1 MRRND
6 VNQRIRITQRDRD
19 LEARVNQALWS
30 YSPLRKSRCPII
42 VIARAEGVEL
52 TGTVRTE
59 RMKRTVLRLAE
70 AVPGVR
76 KVQDNLMSDGSLEEE
91 IRQRLNRNTSTYPS
105 ANKVTVCSVLG
116 AVYLKGQVASA
127 MVKEEVGR
135 IASQVPGAQMVINE
149 LNVQN
154 HNAVQLKEAA

>member
-1 MRRND
+1 
-6 VNQRIRITQRDRD
+6 
-19 LEARVNQALWS
+19 
-30 YSPLRKSRCPII
+30 
-42 VIARAEGVEL
+42 
-52 TGTVRTE
+52 VRTE

-76 KVQDNLMSDGSLEEE
+76 KVQDNLVSDESLEQE
-91 IRQRLNRNTSTYPS
+91 IRQRLNRNTSTHPS
-105 ANKVTVCSVLG
+105 ANKVTVRSVLG

-135 IASQVPGAQMVINE
+135 MASQVPGAQIVINE

-154 HNAVQLKEAA
+154 HNAVQLKKAA

>member
-30 YSPLRKSRCPII
+30 YSLLRESRCPII
-42 VIARAEGVEL
+42 VIARAEVVEL
-52 TGTVRTE
+52 TGTVCTE
-59 RMKRTVLRLAE
+59 PMKRTVLRLAE

-76 KVQDNLMSDGSLEEE
+76 KVQDNLVSDESLEH
-91 IRQRLNRNTSTYPS
+91 
-105 ANKVTVCSVLG
+105 NKVTVRSVLG
-116 AVYLKGQVASA
+116 AVYLKGQVESA

-154 HNAVQLKEAA
+154 HNAVQLKKAA

>member
-6 VNQRIRITQRDRD
+6 VNQRIRIAQRDRD

-30 YSPLRKSRCPII
+30 YSPLRESRCPII
-42 VIARAEGVEL
+42 VIARAEVVEL

-76 KVQDNLMSDGSLEEE
+76 KVQDNLVSDESLEQE
-91 IRQRLNRNTSTYPS
+91 IRQRLIRNTSTHSS
-105 ANKVTVCSVLG
+105 ANKVTVHSVLG
-116 AVYLKGQVASA
+116 AVYLKGQVESA

-154 HNAVQLKEAA
+154 HNAVQLKKAA